1 MLAVLDEI
9 DYTLIGGHCQ
19 EKNEL
24 AIVLMI
30 PHTSRY

>member
-1 MLAVLDEI
+1 MLAVLDES

-24 AIVLMI
+24 TVFLMI
-30 PHTSRY
+30 PYTSIY